1 MGLITTLMATTTS
14 TGRSLT
20 LRRVD
25 AVAPDAT
32 VRHIDQFDDRTLE
45 LFYAALEGGRQLT
58 ATGTDLQ
65 PGTVVVATEYYRVEV
80 A

>member
-1 MGLITTLMATTTS
+1 MATTTS

-25 AVAPDAT
+25 SVAPDAT
-32 VRHIDQFDDRTLE
+32 VRHIDQLDDRCLE

-65 PGTVVVATEYYRVEV
+65 PGTVVVATEYYRVE
-80 A
+80 AA

>member
-1 MGLITTLMATTTS
+1 MATTTS

-25 AVAPDAT
+25 SVAPDAT
-32 VRHIDQFDDRTLE
+32 VRHIDQLDDRTLE

-58 ATGTDLQ
+58 ATGTDLE
-65 PGTVVVATEYYRVEV
+65 PGTVVVATAYYRVE
-80 A
+80 AA